1 MWMMAG
7 AAALSAAKGL
17 SQRSSQR
24 KYNLKVQK
32 ANNLQSAADQK
43 IINTQSQ
50 QIQQQT
56 AQARR
61 GLAIKSGAQAA
72 DNEARSAASG
82 GLGGSVDRTAS
93 VLELAADRMD
103 QEIQVN
109 TRNQLFQQELN
120 KVGAVNRAASANN
133 ALTPPPDML
142 DIILGSAG
150 SAMSAYR

>member
-1 MWMMAG
+1 MWMMIG

-17 SQRSSQR
+17 SQRSSQ
-24 KYNLKVQK
+24 KKHNLKIQK

-72 DNEARSAASG
+72 DNEARSAATG
-82 GLGGSVDRTAS
+82 GMGGSVDRSAS

-103 QEIQVN
+103 QEILTN
-109 TRNQLFQQELN
+109 TKNQLFQQELH
-120 KVGAVNRAASANN
+120 KQGAMNRAASANN

-142 DIILGSAG
+142 DVILGSAG
-150 SAMSAYR
+150 SAMSMYR

>member
-61 GLAIKSGAQAA
+61 GLAIKAGSQAA
-72 DNEARSAASG
+72 DNEARSAAAG
-82 GLGGSVDRTAS
+82 GQGGSVDRSAA
-93 VLELAADRMD
+93 VLALAADRMD
-103 QEIQVN
+103 QEIQTN

-120 KVGAVNRAASANN
+120 KQGAVNRAHSANN
-133 ALTPPPDML
+133 SLQSPTDFL

-150 SAMSAYR
+150 SAMSMYR